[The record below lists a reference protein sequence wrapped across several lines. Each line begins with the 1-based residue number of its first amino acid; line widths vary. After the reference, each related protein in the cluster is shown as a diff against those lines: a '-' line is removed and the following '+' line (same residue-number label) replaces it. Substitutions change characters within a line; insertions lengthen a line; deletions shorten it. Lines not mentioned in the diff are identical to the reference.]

1 VKVVFMGTPEFAV
14 PSLRQVATSGHEVL
28 AVITN
33 PDRPSGR
40 GRRTS
45 APPVKGAAL
54 ELGLQ
59 VLQPTSLDAND
70 VADEL
75 ASLDADLFVV
85 VAFSILPRRLLA
97 IPRLGS
103 VNLHPSLLPAYRG
116 AAPIVWALFNGE
128 TETGVTT
135 FLLSP
140 RVDAGDVLLQ
150 ERVAIEPEETAG
162 ELEARLREIGA
173 SLVVASL
180 DGLDKAGLTPSPQR
194 GAKGASRA
202 PKLGREDGR
211 LDWRLS
217 TENLRNRVRGANPVP
232 GAFTEWAGGVL
243 KVHRARRAEGG
254 FRTEPGTVLFAGAKE
269 GGLVVATSDG
279 ALQLLEVQPAGSPR
293 MEAAAFVR
301 GHRIEVGMVLGA
313 PADASGG

>member
-1 VKVVFMGTPEFAV
+1 MKVVFMGTPAFAV
-14 PSLRQVATSGHEVL
+14 PSLRQLTASGHEVL
-28 AVITN
+28 AVVTN

-45 APPVKGAAL
+45 APPVKGTAL
-54 ELGLQ
+54 ELGLK
-59 VLQPTSLDAND
+59 VLQPTSLGDTG

-75 ASLDADLFVV
+75 ATLDADLFVV

-97 IPRLGS
+97 VPRLGS

-116 AAPIVWALFNGE
+116 AAPIVWALFSGE
-128 TETGVTT
+128 SETGVTT

-140 RVDAGDVLLQ
+140 RVDAGDILLQ
-150 ERVAIEPEETAG
+150 ERVAIEPDETAG

-173 SLVVASL
+173 ALVVASL
-180 DGLDKAGLTPSPQR
+180 DGLEKGVLTPIPQ
-194 GAKGASRA
+194 GTAGASRA

-217 TENLRNRVRGANPVP
+217 TEDLRNRVRGANPVP

-243 KVHRARRAEGG
+243 KVHRACRADGD
-254 FRTEPGTVLFAGAKE
+254 FRGEPGTVLSAGPKE
-269 GGLVVATSDG
+269 GGVVVATGDG
-279 ALQLLEVQPAGSPR
+279 ALRLVEVQPAGSPR
-293 MEAAAFVR
+293 MEGAAFVR
-301 GHRIEVGMVLGA
+301 GHRIEAGMVLGA
-313 PADASGG
+313 EALASGG